1 MTMFLLQ
8 ALLWLLVVFVLGY
21 GIGRLLKSLF
31 CDGAAEVAEDATL
44 HPRRPIEAP
53 SVHRETSARVNVP
66 SVATVLGGAAAVG
79 AVAAARHK
87 VDVPKAPP
95 MDFSGINPHKPII
108 DPPDM
113 DLPAVELT
121 APDMSLPNVELT
133 APKVDLPEFELTAP
147 KVDLP
152 DMPEIEL
159 LPEAVTELPEAKL
172 SLPDV
177 SLNVPPVDLKTPTI
191 DVSDIEPYK
200 PILDLPDMDR
210 ELPDVDLKMPEV
222 ALPNMG
228 LKAPAID
235 FDSIDPHKP
244 IFDLPDMDRELP
256 DVDLQLPEVD
266 LPEVSVDEG
275 SGLLDAAKAAAMA
288 GGAGLVANAIAADMG
303 SADEAT
309 TDHADIADSDADEK
323 NWLLLLV
330 QQAKAVYRGHNHR
343 AVSHLWRSGNTR
355 DCSTLDDFES
365 LSLQPATYDKLGSSH
380 CGVPRAGFVAVG
392 GDVSNIEQGSAV
404 LFHYCNIVVC
414 RDADD
419 THHFIRV
426 VAD

>member
-87 VDVPKAPP
+87 VDVPKASP

-210 ELPDVDLKMPEV
+210 ELPDVELKAPEV

-256 DVDLQLPEVD
+256 DVDLELPEVD
-266 LPEVSVDEG
+266 LPEVSIDEG

-309 TDHADIADSDADEK
+309 TDHTDVADSDADEK

-330 QQAKAVYRGHNHR
+330 QQAKAAYRGHNHR

>member
-1 MTMFLLQ
+1 
-8 ALLWLLVVFVLGY
+8 
-21 GIGRLLKSLF
+21 
-31 CDGAAEVAEDATL
+31 
-44 HPRRPIEAP
+44 
-53 SVHRETSARVNVP
+53 
-66 SVATVLGGAAAVG
+66 
-79 AVAAARHK
+79 
-87 VDVPKAPP
+87 
-95 MDFSGINPHKPII
+95 
-108 DPPDM
+108 PD
-113 DLPAVELT
+113 
-121 APDMSLPNVELT
+121 
-133 APKVDLPEFELTAP
+133 
-147 KVDLP
+147 
-152 DMPEIEL
+152 
-159 LPEAVTELPEAKL
+159 
-172 SLPDV
+172 
-177 SLNVPPVDLKTPTI
+177 VDLKMPEVALPNMGLKAPAI
-191 DVSDIEPYK
+191 DFDSIDPHK
-200 PILDLPDMDR
+200 PILDLPDMDRELPDVELKAPEVALPNMGLKAPTIDFDSIDPHKPILDLPDMDRELPDVDLKMPEVALPNMGLKAPAIDFDSIDPHKPILDLPDMER

>member
-1 MTMFLLQ
+1 
-8 ALLWLLVVFVLGY
+8 
-21 GIGRLLKSLF
+21 
-31 CDGAAEVAEDATL
+31 
-44 HPRRPIEAP
+44 
-53 SVHRETSARVNVP
+53 
-66 SVATVLGGAAAVG
+66 VLGGAAAVG

-191 DVSDIEPYK
+191 DVSDIEPYKPILDLPDMDRELPDVDLKMPEVALPNMGLKAPAIDFDSIDPHK

>member
-87 VDVPKAPP
+87 VDVPKASP